1 MTQETFEKAG
11 RLLILF
17 IGTAFAFLI
26 IGFLST
32 TLYSSSIR
40 NEYDKAKT
48 KEALLENKKTDLEI
62 DKLRK
67 ELEKL

>member
-17 IGTAFAFLI
+17 IGTAFAFLLI
-26 IGFLST
+26 SFLSIN
-32 TLYSSSIR
+32 LYSSYVR

-48 KEALLENKKTDLEI
+48 KESMLESRKAELEI
-62 DKLRK
+62 DKLSK
-67 ELEKL
+67 EIEKL